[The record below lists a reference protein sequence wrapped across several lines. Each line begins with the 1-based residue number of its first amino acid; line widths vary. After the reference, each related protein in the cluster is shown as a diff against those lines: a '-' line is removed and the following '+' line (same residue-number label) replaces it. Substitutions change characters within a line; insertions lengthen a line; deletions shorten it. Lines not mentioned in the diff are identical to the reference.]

1 MNILRLLE
9 VMERGATKFVIGS
22 TIRNAKDKTK
32 TAERI
37 FKEAQK
43 AKRRQGAAF
52 NLDKSGLK

>member
-1 MNILRLLE
+1 
-9 VMERGATKFVIGS
+9 MERGATKFVIGS
-22 TIRNAKDKTK
+22 TIRNAKDKNK